1 MISTQK
7 PLSVDLPSDR
17 EVRVVRKFNAPRRL
31 VWEAHT
37 RPELLRRW
45 LLGPDG
51 WSMSTCEVDFRVGGA
66 YHYRWTSDAGDQPEF
81 GFHGTHEAI
90 EPHRR
95 IVTREYM
102 DGNDGPGALNTLV
115 LEEKDGV
122 TTLTL
127 TMDFGSRE
135 ARDFVVSTGM
145 TDGME
150 ASYARLERV
159 LPSPEPDRPSAGA

>member
-1 MISTQK
+1 MIKSQK
-7 PLSVDLPSDR
+7 PLTVDMPSDR

-31 VWEAHT
+31 VWDAHT
-37 RPELLRRW
+37 GPELLKRW
-45 LLGPDG
+45 LTGYPG
-51 WSMSTCEVDFRVGGA
+51 WSMSLCEVDLRVGGA
-66 YHYRWTSDAGDQPEF
+66 YHYRWKHDAGTEPEF
-81 GFHGTHEAI
+81 GFHGVHEAI

-115 LEEKDGV
+115 LDEQDGV

-127 TMDFGSRE
+127 TMDFGSKE

-150 ASYARLERV
+150 YSYAQLERV
-159 LPSPEPDRPSAGA
+159 LPSPEPDRPGASA